1 MPEPISAGTLIALQ
15 LASSGIQAGSQF
27 FGGQAQGQALTE
39 ANRRTLRE
47 QRRAR
52 RLAQQQFRLQQQLIA
67 EQAPLRAA
75 QQQKS
80 LFGLDQLQQFA
91 ESPVGES
98 IRTQNLLTSG
108 QQQLLGGL
116 SRAGLSP
123 DSSAFGLGIG
133 RLTSDVLGQAE
144 SERLRAFQFLAGQR
158 PESLL
163 GAAGQA
169 GAQGAQFA
177 SLAGQLGSQSAQI
190 AGQQGAVQGSQ
201 FGGIGQTIGQIPLNL
216 ALLNLL
222 GGSGTPMTPGQSTQ
236 AAFSAGAFTPGIPG
250 ASVPPIPLIPGGKQE
265 PHINQHLPADFAGSL
280 ISGSTGLGFGFNQA
294 VRPRSF

>member
-1 MPEPISAGTLIALQ
+1 MVEPISAGALIALQ

-169 GAQGAQFA
+169 GAQGGQFA

-222 GGSGTPMTPGQSTQ
+222 GGSGQTSDTQGFQNFLGNVNRTELTPNFIFQGQQ
-236 AAFSAGAFTPGIPG
+236 
-250 ASVPPIPLIPGGKQE
+250 
-265 PHINQHLPADFAGSL
+265 
-280 ISGSTGLGFGFNQA
+280 
-294 VRPRSF
+294 